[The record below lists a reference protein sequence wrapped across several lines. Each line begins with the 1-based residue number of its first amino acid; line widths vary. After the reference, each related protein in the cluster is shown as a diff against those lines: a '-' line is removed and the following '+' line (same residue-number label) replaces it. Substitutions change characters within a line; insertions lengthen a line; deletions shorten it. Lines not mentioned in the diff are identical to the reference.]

1 MCAVFKFYIANL
13 SPSLNSTPLR
23 LFLILLY
30 PAPNNP
36 PELIVIGSV
45 FGAKL
50 EDGLI
55 FLQIG
60 RRPQSECTSK
70 IMTVQLIQAKC
81 LTHGLKHKYEWSEQ
95 GVCTHGNKM

>member
-1 MCAVFKFYIANL
+1 MCAVFKFYIAKL
-13 SPSLNSTPLR
+13 RLSLNSTRLR

-30 PAPNNP
+30 PAPNNL

-60 RRPQSECTSK
+60 RRPQSECTSN

-81 LTHGLKHKYEWSEQ
+81 LIHGLKH
-95 GVCTHGNKM
+95 

>member
-1 MCAVFKFYIANL
+1 MRFLKFYIAKLSPSWNSTRLRLLLILLSKVCAVFKIHIAKL
-13 SPSLNSTPLR
+13 RPSLNSTRLR

-30 PAPNNP
+30 PAPNNL
-36 PELIVIGSV
+36 PELIVIVSV

-60 RRPQSECTSK
+60 RRPLFTNWKTTSK
-70 IMTVQLIQAKC
+70 
-81 LTHGLKHKYEWSEQ
+81 
-95 GVCTHGNKM
+95 

>member
-1 MCAVFKFYIANL
+1 MRFLKFYIAKLSPSWNSTRLRLFLILLSKDCAVFKIYIAKL
-13 SPSLNSTPLR
+13 RPSLNSTRLR

-30 PAPNNP
+30 PAPNNL
-36 PELIVIGSV
+36 PELIVIVSV

-60 RRPQSECTSK
+60 RRPLFTNWKTTSK
-70 IMTVQLIQAKC
+70 
-81 LTHGLKHKYEWSEQ
+81 
-95 GVCTHGNKM
+95 